1 MQRQLK
7 YSKYNFATT
16 SIKCPINTHKCYY
29 VNTMKLYSTKLC
41 AFCGEE
47 VSKKAIKCKH
57 CGEIYSNTRQGR
69 KLLKQKESRS
79 SLSRILR
86 LLWQGIVLVGI
97 LYVVIIAM
105 AIGST
110 L

>member
-1 MQRQLK
+1 
-7 YSKYNFATT
+7 
-16 SIKCPINTHKCYY
+16 
-29 VNTMKLYSTKLC
+29 MKLNSTKLC

-57 CGEIYSNTRQGR
+57 CGEIYSDTRQGR
-69 KLLKQKESRS
+69 KLLKQKETRS
-79 SLSRILR
+79 TLSRILR

-97 LYVVIIAM
+97 FYAVMIAM